1 MEVEDND
8 AMHKM
13 KWACLRFIVT
23 SVVSSM
29 APTTLVVGE
38 MIIGIKVFSTSTFLL
53 ISKILTP
60 VFDCEAI
67 LFRFIST
74 DSTDIHH
81 WCRNIISYYL
91 HD

>member
-53 ISKILTP
+53 VSKILTP
-60 VFDCEAI
+60 VFDCEVI